1 MIYKS
6 GFLLQ
11 KLFEYNRKKHLG
23 MNGFPI
29 DIYPVRVYNINTPV
43 GYERMILM
51 SDKEMCVCCGKTT
64 DRSDEE
70 RKKLINRLN
79 RIEGQIRGIRGMVEK
94 DAYCADILT
103 QSAAV
108 NAAVNSFNKEL
119 LASHIR
125 GCVARDIREGK
136 DEVIDE
142 LVATLQK
149 LMK

>member
-1 MIYKS
+1 MA
-6 GFLLQ
+6 
-11 KLFEYNRKKHLG
+11 
-23 MNGFPI
+23 
-29 DIYPVRVYNINTPV
+29 
-43 GYERMILM
+43 
-51 SDKEMCVCCGKTT
+51 DKEMHECCGKTT
-64 DRSDEE
+64 DRSEEE
-70 RKKLINRLN
+70 RIKLIHRLN

-94 DAYCADILT
+94 DAYCADILV

-108 NAAVNSFNKEL
+108 NAAVNAFNKEL